1 MPTYVCS
8 VPKHLLSA
16 DQKNQIARSITLA
29 HHEATGA
36 PAYFVQVVIEERE
49 NSALFLGGEPHE
61 DHLWIRGDIRAGRS
75 AGQRAELMATIL
87 RDVARIAG
95 VDASRIW
102 IYLCNLEAGDMI
114 EYGHVLPLPG
124 QEQQWFDDL
133 PAALQ
138 QRLMAL
144 GVQKDGFTL

>member
-8 VPKHLLSA
+8 IPKQLLSA
-16 DQKNQIARSITLA
+16 GQKALMAQSITRA

-49 NSALFLGGEPHE
+49 NSTLFLGGEPQG

-75 AGQRAELMATIL
+75 AEQRAGLMQSIL

-95 VDASRIW
+95 VDPSRIW

-124 QEQQWFDDL
+124 EEQHWFDEL

-138 QRLMAL
+138 QQLLAL
-144 GVQKDGFTL
+144 GVKKDGFTL

>member
-8 VPKHLLSA
+8 VPKQLLSA
-16 DQKNQIARSITLA
+16 QQKTLMAQKITQA

-36 PAYFVQVVIEERE
+36 PAYFVQVMIEERE
-49 NSALFLGGEPHE
+49 NSSLFLGGEPQG

-75 AGQRAELMATIL
+75 AVQRAALMQSIL
-87 RDVARIAG
+87 REVARIAG
-95 VDASRIW
+95 IDESRIW

-114 EYGHVLPLPG
+114 EYGHILPLPG
-124 QEQQWFDDL
+124 QEQQWFDEL

-144 GVQKDGFTL
+144 GVDKGGFTL

>member
-16 DQKNQIARSITLA
+16 QQKSLVAQSITRA
-29 HHEATGA
+29 HHETTGA

-49 NSALFLGGEPHE
+49 NSTLFLGGEPQG
-61 DHLWIRGDIRAGRS
+61 DHLWIRADIRAGRTPE
-75 AGQRAELMATIL
+75 QRAGLMQAIL
-87 RDVARIAG
+87 KDVARIAN
-95 VDASRIW
+95 VEASRIW
-102 IYLCNLEAGDMI
+102 IYLCNLEAGDMV

-124 QEQQWFDDL
+124 QERQWFDEL

-138 QRLMAL
+138 QRLLAL
-144 GVQKDGFTL
+144 GVGKDDFTL